1 MDQRV
6 QIALALMKEDLR
18 KELSPDELARSV
30 NLSPSRFRHIFK
42 AEVGASPR
50 RHLHTLRLEHARE
63 LLETSLLSVKQ
74 IMAGIGINDRSH
86 FDREGL
92 AIAARDAPPERAGRP
107 LRQRARR
114 DVEARGNLRRS

>member
-86 FDREGL
+86 FDREFKKAYGL
-92 AIAARDAPPERAGRP
+92 PPVQYRAAHPLVGPRERP
-107 LRQRARR
+107 
-114 DVEARGNLRRS
+114 